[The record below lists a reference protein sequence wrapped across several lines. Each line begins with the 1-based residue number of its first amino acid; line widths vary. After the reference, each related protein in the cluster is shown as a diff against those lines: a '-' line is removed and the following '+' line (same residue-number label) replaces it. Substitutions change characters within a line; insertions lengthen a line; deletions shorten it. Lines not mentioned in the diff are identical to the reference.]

1 MFKIYK
7 KLHWFFKE
15 NKKEYIIGILFLL
28 LSNINIILIP
38 FLLGKTADLIT
49 SKSYTM
55 NALLFLLGLQVIN
68 MIVGYILQY
77 VWSYYIFKASDN
89 VTFRLREK
97 IINKVLTTDTYFFK
111 ENTAG
116 KIMANATNDIRAI
129 ARFVGFG
136 IMCAF
141 DSTTFSVSVI
151 AAMAYYASLKLTLIA
166 IIPLLFVSMVV
177 KRLKSKIEE
186 YSKKSQE
193 AFGDLNDKM
202 IENISGVKLI
212 RAYSKYDSEY
222 DAFLKK
228 ATYFRRTN
236 YALARVKLL
245 FSPSIDTLELLSVT
259 IGLFFGTVFVIRGDI
274 TIGALISF
282 ILYEQM
288 LVWPIMSIG
297 QYINASTEALSA
309 TKRID
314 KMLTY
319 QEVVDER
326 KDGKKATNGTIEFK
340 NFSFQY
346 DDLTVLSNINLTIKK
361 GSTLG
366 IVGKVGSGKTTLIKQ
381 LLCFYKHNPNSIFIN
396 GAPFESFSTKSIKAL
411 MGYTPQENI
420 IFSKTIKEN
429 ILLGLDTDIDKL
441 IDIVSLRKDIAS
453 FNNGI
458 ETLTGEMGVSLSGG
472 QKQRIAIARSLA
484 KDPDILI
491 MDDSLSALDAKTEEK
506 IIDNIKKYRQ
516 GKTNI
521 IVSHRISAI
530 MHADNIIVLDD
541 GKIVEQGQ
549 HNELITNGGWY
560 KEQYEHQKLG
570 GIYE

>member
-1 MFKIYK
+1 MFSIYK
-7 KLHWFFKE
+7 RLRWFFKE
-15 NKKEYIIGILFLL
+15 NKKEYIIGIVFLL

-38 FLLGKTADLIT
+38 FLIGKTADLIV
-49 SKSYTM
+49 SRAYTM
-55 NALLFLLGLQVIN
+55 KSLLVLLGLQVVN
-68 MIVGYILQY
+68 TIVGYIFQY
-77 VWSYYIFKASDN
+77 YWSYYIFKASDN

-97 IINKVLTTDTYFFK
+97 IMNKVLHTDTYFFEK
-111 ENTAG
+111 NTAG
-116 KIMANATNDIRAI
+116 KIMANATNDINAI

-151 AAMAYYASLKLTLIA
+151 AAMAYYASLKLTMIA
-166 IIPLLFVSMVV
+166 IIPLIFVAVVV

-186 YSKKSQE
+186 HSRKSQE
-193 AFGDLNDKM
+193 AFGALNDKM
-202 IENISGVKLI
+202 IENVSGVKLI

-222 DAFLKK
+222 DAFIKK
-228 ATYFRRTN
+228 ATYFRKSN

-245 FSPSIDTLELLSVT
+245 FSPSIDALELLSVT
-259 IGLFFGTVFVIRGDI
+259 IGLIFGTIFVMEGEI

-297 QYINASTEALSA
+297 HYINASTEALSA
-309 TKRID
+309 SKRID
-314 KMLTY
+314 AMLDY
-319 QEVVDER
+319 KEIIDDRQDKEIV
-326 KDGKKATNGTIEFK
+326 KNGDIEFK
-340 NFSFQY
+340 NFSFKY
-346 DDLTVLSNINLTIKK
+346 DNLNVLSNINLKIKK

-381 LLCFYKHNPNSIFIN
+381 LLCFYKNNPNSIFIN
-396 GAPFESFSTKSIKAL
+396 NRPFESFSAKSIKEL

-429 ILLGLDTDIDKL
+429 ILLGTHTNIDKL

-453 FNNGI
+453 FKDGI
-458 ETLTGEMGVSLSGG
+458 DTLTGEMGVSLSGG

-506 IIDNIKKYRQ
+506 IIENIKKYRN

-541 GKIVEQGQ
+541 GKIVEQGV
-549 HNELITNGGWY
+549 HEKLVNDNGWY
-560 KEQYEHQKLG
+560 SNQYNHQKLG